1 MAGPACNVR
10 QGGVSKDG
18 WKSKLTFELE
28 LNQIFFSTG
37 SALPRLAPARRKVLR
52 KVFKTPLPPAC
63 PRVTTLPG
71 STRLRTQLPS
81 PCLRWR
87 RGATTV
93 AVVVAPD
100 LRCAHK
106 ARTYLRHDVVA
117 PRSALCLQ
125 APSNGVGQPL
135 LSQHVPSSSTFI
147 DKNRPAPSNSSEP
160 DLFGFVVGVVRLHV
174 WAHSTRRSLNDL
186 KADVRLAGKV
196 QRQAVRFHAPRQQSN
211 HVDRG
216 KARQT
221 KGRTLAHALLQVMG
235 SKPS

>member
-1 MAGPACNVR
+1 MRFHASPLRGERCCEKCSRPPYPPLALGSPPCQEAHASGHNSPPPVCAGA
-10 QGGVSKDG
+10 
-18 WKSKLTFELE
+18 EE
-28 LNQIFFSTG
+28 
-37 SALPRLAPARRKVLR
+37 RRPWLS
-52 KVFKTPLPPAC
+52 L
-63 PRVTTLPG
+63 
-71 STRLRTQLPS
+71 
-81 PCLRWR
+81 WR
-87 RGATTV
+87 PIC
-93 AVVVAPD
+93 AV
-100 LRCAHK
+100 HK

>member
-1 MAGPACNVR
+1 LAGPACNVR

-28 LNQIFFSTG
+28 LIKYSFPLAVCF
-37 SALPRLAPARRKVLR
+37 APARRKVLR

-71 STRLRTQLPS
+71 STRLRTPLPS

-87 RGATTV
+87 RRGAATV

-117 PRSALCLQ
+117 PRSCLQ

-174 WAHSTRRSLNDL
+174 WAHSARRSLNDL